1 MKRTGLALL
10 GLVIVL
16 AFLPAP
22 FSVHAAGHECTRPVA
37 RVTALDP
44 LSGEAWN
51 WVLWDEEAV
60 WISRTQETA
69 SDGSKMRREVVW
81 TFDLG
86 PFLRETFPSDE
97 APAADAKVWLVVRTE
112 HSDGTSGKVIE
123 THSSYTFV
131 DAQGGAYRP
140 GCTVRWSSG
149 SLGKNGNF
157 YSTLG
162 QAGEE
167 KENDGPFRV
176 LHIG

>member
-60 WISRTQETA
+60 WDIPYTRNCI
-69 SDGSKMRREVVW
+69 RR
-81 TFDLG
+81 LK
-86 PFLRETFPSDE
+86 
-97 APAADAKVWLVVRTE
+97 DA
-112 HSDGTSGKVIE
+112 
-123 THSSYTFV
+123 
-131 DAQGGAYRP
+131 
-140 GCTVRWSSG
+140 
-149 SLGKNGNF
+149 
-157 YSTLG
+157 
-162 QAGEE
+162 
-167 KENDGPFRV
+167 
-176 LHIG
+176 

>member
-97 APAADAKVWLVVRTE
+97 APVADAKVWLVVRTE

-131 DAQGGAYRP
+131 DAQGGH
-140 GCTVRWSSG
+140 TVPAALCAGAPAAW
-149 SLGKNGNF
+149 GKMET
-157 YSTLG
+157 STL
-162 QAGEE
+162 
-167 KENDGPFRV
+167 R
-176 LHIG
+176 